1 MALNATC
8 EPVIMSCLSSIENDF
23 LRGLF
28 CEHFAEG
35 IDTEEQKCKHTG
47 QPTAI
52 SNVL

>member
-1 MALNATC
+1 MALDATC
-8 EPVIMSCLSSIENDF
+8 EPGIMSYLRSIDNDF
-23 LRGLF
+23 LWVLF